1 MLKCCDVRLV
11 AIAALQQDK
20 AAHPKL
26 DKATARKKQSK
37 LLHAKEAVFE
47 SARCSDKGFRVRN
60 LGVDFDPEP

>member
-37 LLHAKEAVFE
+37 PLHAKEAVYE
-47 SARCSDKGFRVRN
+47 SARCSEKGFRVKEFGCR
-60 LGVDFDPEP
+60 F